1 MKNKNRVVRLKER
14 NPFMS
19 TSKIASLIGTTRQNV
34 HNMLSRRGYIT
45 KAPRLRPIP
54 RCKICGEQ
62 VQDARKWHSEE
73 CKFAFKYLQVTCSWC
88 RIRFYRHRDAIMR
101 GHKERYEG
109 IYCTQEH
116 FHTARRNKGV
126 AIDSKRRIN
135 QAVGA

>member
-14 NPFMS
+14 DPFMS
-19 TSKIASLIGTTRQNV
+19 TSKIASLVGTT
-34 HNMLSRRGYIT
+34 RRGYIT

-101 GHKERYEG
+101 GHKEGYQG